1 MLDLTP
7 PLRVIAARRRR
18 KIASLDPAAAQEAV
32 LLSLLKRAAGTK
44 FGRDHGF
51 DSIKSVA
58 EFQARVPLRNYDAMW
73 NDYWKA
79 AFPHFL
85 GVSWPEHTAFIAQSS
100 GTTSGK
106 TKYLPVTPSMRRSN
120 ARAAFDV
127 LAHHFAAKP
136 LSHAY
141 GGKSFML
148 GGSTAL
154 TQEAPGIYS
163 GDLSGIAVKRLPFW
177 ARPYIF
183 PDPKLAL
190 MADWQEKVEKLARAS
205 LDLDIRSVSGTPSW
219 VLVLLDRLRAL
230 RDGRGE
236 TGKPLWP
243 RLELFVHGG
252 VNFSPYRARFQ
263 KMFDGLDVDM
273 REVYPASEG
282 FIAIADRGFG
292 EGLRMN
298 IDNGLFYEFVP
309 LEELGSPN
317 PTRHWLANAET
328 GINYA
333 LVLSSCA
340 GVFGY
345 LIGDTV
351 RLIER
356 NPPRLLITGRTSY
369 GMSAFGEHLIAEEIE
384 MAVAEAASAIGADVT
399 DYSMGALFKGDGA
412 ESDQHLW
419 VIEFAATPSDDGIT
433 HFARVLDEALI
444 RQNDDYRVHRSVD
457 FGIATPAIR
466 AVVPGTFA
474 AWMKSRGKLGGQ
486 NKVPRVINDR
496 ELWANLLKFVGSVK
510 ESHGRPR
517 I

>member
-7 PLRVIAARRRR
+7 PLRMIAARRRR
-18 KIASLDPAAAQEAV
+18 KIAALDPAAAQEAV

-44 FGRDHGF
+44 FGREHGF

-58 EFQARVPLRNYDAMW
+58 EFQARVPLRNFDAMW
-73 NDYWKA
+73 GDYWKA
-79 AFPHFL
+79 GFPRFQ

-127 LAHHFAAKP
+127 LVHHFAAKP
-136 LSHAY
+136 RSHAY

-154 TQEAPGIYS
+154 TEEAPGIYS

-177 ARPYIF
+177 ARPYMF

-205 LDLDIRSVSGTPSW
+205 IDLDIRSLSGTPSW

-243 RLELFVHGG
+243 HLELFVHGG
-252 VNFSPYRARFQ
+252 VNFAPYRARFQ

-273 REVYPASEG
+273 REVYAASEG
-282 FIAIADRGFG
+282 FIASADRGFG
-292 EGLRMN
+292 DGMRMN
-298 IDNGLFYEFVP
+298 VDNGLFYEFVP

-384 MAVAEAASAIGADVT
+384 TAVAEAAAAIGADVS
-399 DYSMGALFKGDGA
+399 DYSMGALFKADGA
-412 ESDQHLW
+412 ANDQHFW
-419 VIEFAATPSDDGIT
+419 VIEFAKTPSDDGIDR
-433 HFARVLDEALI
+433 FGRVLDEALL

-466 AVVPGTFA
+466 AVAPGTFA

-496 ELWANLLKFVGSVK
+496 ELWANLRTFVG
-510 ESHGRPR
+510 
-517 I
+517 